1 VIRAKTPKQ
10 ADSSIIIISAWV
22 ITLLVSLL
30 PDIIFR
36 EMLGGIPTWLYWA
49 KIALLGIFFIACL
62 SWKFLRPLALFIL
75 ILLVIFLLEW
85 GINWFY
91 HSISYSAW
99 FVGQPAFIKNIASV
113 QVPRATIG
121 ILIVL
126 IMLLLFRSF
135 KGFFFVKGKLD
146 AEAAPIPL
154 LMTRPASW
162 CVLGPAIAVAMSLGL
177 LVFTFV
183 FGSLPTLQ
191 SIKHLGSFLPFIVL
205 FAVSN
210 SFGEEMLYR
219 APWLAAL
226 ERPVGRTQALLLT
239 ATFFGIGHYYGV
251 PYGIVGVVMAF
262 IPGWLM
268 GKAMLETR
276 GFLWAWIIHFSMD
289 FVIFSLIALGSIAPG
304 G

>member
-1 VIRAKTPKQ
+1 MRAKTPIQ
-10 ADSSIIIISAWV
+10 ADSLIIIISAWCL
-22 ITLLVSLL
+22 TLLVSLL
-30 PDIIFR
+30 PDIILR
-36 EMLGGIPTWLYWA
+36 EMFGGIPAWLFWA
-49 KIALLGIFFIACL
+49 KIALLGIFFIASL
-62 SWKFLRPLALFIL
+62 SLKFLRPLALFIL

-85 GINWFY
+85 GVDRFY
-91 HSISYSAW
+91 HSISFSTWFAGQSA
-99 FVGQPAFIKNIASV
+99 FVRDIGMV

-121 ILIVL
+121 ILVVL
-126 IMLLLFRSF
+126 IMLLLFRSLG
-135 KGFFFVKGKLD
+135 GFFFVRGKLD

-154 LMTRPASW
+154 LMTRSASW
-162 CVLGPAIAVAMSLGL
+162 CVLGPAIAIAMSLGL

-183 FGSLPTLQ
+183 FGSLPSVQ
-191 SIKHLGSFLPFIVL
+191 SIKHLGSFLPFIIL

-251 PYGIVGVVMAF
+251 PYGIVGVIMAF